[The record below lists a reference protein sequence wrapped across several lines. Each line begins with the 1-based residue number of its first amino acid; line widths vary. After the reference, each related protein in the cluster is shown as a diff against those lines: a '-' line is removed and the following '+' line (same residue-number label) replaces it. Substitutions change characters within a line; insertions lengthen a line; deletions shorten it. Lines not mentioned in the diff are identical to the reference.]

1 MTHGGANEQR
11 MEESGKSAT
20 AAKRTHISQS
30 HIPVRRREKE
40 KKEKKRRKKKPRR
53 DKVLT

>member
-11 MEESGKSAT
+11 MEESGKSVT

-40 KKEKKRRKKKPRR
+40 KKEKKRKKKSPEGT
-53 DKVLT
+53 KY